1 MIRKQIL
8 RAQKHSRKDLLEREK
23 TEISEPK
30 LTFDISYYQIFQ
42 NRSILQE
49 LHLSL
54 APDKGHKKVFLY
66 VTVVGFRNGKSL
78 KDDLVRAPL
87 PATNEIGRCEACGK
101 KTCSVCNSIRTTT
114 TFTMEA
120 DRETFQIQSG
130 TLNFNLEKVLYLWNC
145 KVCGEAHYVGKAK
158 TTFRYRFNNYKSK
171 HGGFRK
177 GNRKIPQKLFHDHDC
192 LDGHLGIDDW
202 DFTFFEQYETRKQL
216 NKRETFWQHRL
227 KTFYSLGFN
236 EKEEYLF

>member
-30 LTFDISYYQIFQ
+30 LTFNISYYQIFQ

-130 TLNFNLEKVLYLWNC
+130 TLNFNLEKYYIFGIVKCVVRLIMLEKLKLRFDIGLITIKANME
-145 KVCGEAHYVGKAK
+145 VSGKETEK
-158 TTFRYRFNNYKSK
+158 YPRNS
-171 HGGFRK
+171 
-177 GNRKIPQKLFHDHDC
+177 
-192 LDGHLGIDDW
+192 
-202 DFTFFEQYETRKQL
+202 FTIMTV
-216 NKRETFWQHRL
+216 WMVI
-227 KTFYSLGFN
+227 
-236 EKEEYLF
+236 

>member
-8 RAQKHSRKDLLEREK
+8 RTQKHSRKDLLEREK
-23 TEISEPK
+23 TEISELK
-30 LTFDISYYQIFQ
+30 LTFNISYYQIFQ

-87 PATNEIGRCEACGK
+87 PATNEIGRYEACGK

-114 TFTMEA
+114 TFT
-120 DRETFQIQSG
+120 I
-130 TLNFNLEKVLYLWNC
+130 
-145 KVCGEAHYVGKAK
+145 
-158 TTFRYRFNNYKSK
+158 
-171 HGGFRK
+171 
-177 GNRKIPQKLFHDHDC
+177 
-192 LDGHLGIDDW
+192 
-202 DFTFFEQYETRKQL
+202 
-216 NKRETFWQHRL
+216 
-227 KTFYSLGFN
+227 
-236 EKEEYLF
+236 